1 MRQRTE
7 LSTVGR
13 HDPVPQ
19 ETVKQPEGSHQK
31 QICQNVIQAGVL
43 CKMKDGRTLITQAY
57 CAVEADVYLHCIQ
70 KGIHFP
76 SNDYNKTRA
85 VLFICLKAQMICID
99 SLFIY
104 CWTQHRINER
114 KQNGFQLQQAMPFC
128 ECKMMKASNWEERNN
143 QRPLTAFCEFK
154 NRNGKH
160 FMPRL
165 AGILLGLQIRLVN
178 HTNVQQEQLHCPYG
192 PKHYS
197 WRLKTINIC
206 EIHIWLSTSW
216 FNYERFGNWVSFNL
230 LQSR

>member
-31 QICQNVIQAGVL
+31 QIRRNVIQAGVL
-43 CKMKDGRTLITQAY
+43 CKMKDGRAPITQAY
-57 CAVEADVYLHCIQ
+57 CAAEADAYLHCIQ

-104 CWTQHRINER
+104 CWTQHCINER
-114 KQNGFQLQQAMPFC
+114 KQNGFQLQQAMTFC
-128 ECKMMKASNWEERNN
+128 EGKMMKASNWEERNN
-143 QRPLTAFCEFK
+143 QRPLMAFCEFRK
-154 NRNGKH
+154 WNGKH
-160 FMPRL
+160 FKLRL
-165 AGILLGLQIRLVN
+165 TGILLGLQIWLVN
-178 HTNVQQEQLHCPYG
+178 HTNLQTEQQRSPYG
-192 PKHYS
+192 HTHHS
-197 WRLKTINIC
+197 
-206 EIHIWLSTSW
+206 
-216 FNYERFGNWVSFNL
+216 
-230 LQSR
+230 